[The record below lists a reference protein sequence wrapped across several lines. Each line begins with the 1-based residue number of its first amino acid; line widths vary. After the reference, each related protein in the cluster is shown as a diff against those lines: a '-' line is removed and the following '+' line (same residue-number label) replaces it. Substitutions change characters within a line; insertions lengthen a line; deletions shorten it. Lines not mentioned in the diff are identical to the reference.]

1 MPQVAGRSRLFVLAF
16 FVLAALAAAS
26 PGAGGTVGSS
36 RSWDVSGA
44 RGAECGGPCKMFFLA
59 KGDGAGVIRIRDA
72 YGLTQS
78 CVVPPMCARTLN
90 YPENNGAATG
100 VATMQ
105 AQATSGVFRGW
116 ENCPDQQPDGSCLVS
131 IEDFVNTEYLCAI
144 FTLRASSPVPAPG
157 CPPSGAEPPP
167 PPPDTTPPN
176 TRITGGPRRT
186 TRKRRATFRFAS
198 TEIGS
203 RFRCRLDRRRWRPCR
218 SPRTYV
224 RLRPGTHTFRVRAID
239 TSGNRDPSPAT
250 RRWRVVR

>member
-1 MPQVAGRSRLFVLAF
+1 
-16 FVLAALAAAS
+16 
-26 PGAGGTVGSS
+26 
-36 RSWDVSGA
+36 
-44 RGAECGGPCKMFFLA
+44 MFFLA

-72 YGLTQS
+72 YGVTQS

-90 YPENNGAATG
+90 YPENNGVASG
-100 VATMQ
+100 VATME
-105 AQATSGVFRGW
+105 ALATSGVFRGW
-116 ENCPDQQPDGSCLVS
+116 ENCPDQQSDGSCLVS

-144 FTLRASSPVPAPG
+144 FTPRADSPVPLPG

-176 TRITGGPRRT
+176 TRLTAGPRRAT
-186 TRKRRATFRFAS
+186 SKRRATFRFTS

-203 RFRCRLDRRRWRPCR
+203 RFQCRLDRRRWVACR

-224 RLRPGTHTFRVRAID
+224 RLRPGAHTFRVRAID